1 MCRTTPVATTIVA
14 CLSCLMFCAAG
25 CSSTTPTTPSPS
37 AVVATTTDSF
47 SGTFGQQG
55 SSTNPFTITTTGSV
69 QIQLTSVAPLATMA
83 VGVSVN
89 SWDGTTCGAAIAQ
102 NDNARSGSTALSG
115 TATAGSYCVKVYDS
129 GNVPD
134 TWSVSY
140 TVQVTHP

>member
-1 MCRTTPVATTIVA
+1 MCRTMPVAFTIVVGLA
-14 CLSCLMFCAAG
+14 CLMLSAAG
-25 CSSTTPTTPSPS
+25 CSSTTPTTPCSS
-37 AVVATTTDSF
+37 DAASTTTDSF
-47 SGTFGQQG
+47 SGTLGQQG
-55 SSTNPFTITTTGSV
+55 SSTNPFTITTTGAV
-69 QIQLTSVAPLATMA
+69 QIQLTSIAPLATMA

-89 SWDGTTCGAAIAQ
+89 SWDGTTCGTAIAQ
-102 NDNARSGSTALSG
+102 NDNARSGATALSG